1 MQTLLFSAPTNGKI
15 DVKPAAPHLPHH
27 VRGRKMP
34 IEKIDTLVVGA
45 GQAGI
50 ALCEH
55 LGKQGVP
62 YLVLEKNRIAEA
74 WRTSRWD
81 ALVTNGPVW
90 HDRFPNLEF
99 KGSAPDEFVSKD
111 RVAAYIEEYA
121 GMVNA
126 PVRTGVEVIKA
137 ERLKRRA
144 GFRVETSQGMI
155 EATRIVAATGAF
167 QQPVIPQIVP
177 KDAAVVQI
185 HSAQYR
191 NPDQLGEGAVM
202 VVGAGSS
209 GAQIAD
215 ELNRVGRKVFLSVGP
230 HDRPPRRYR
239 GRDFV
244 WWLGVLGLWDIA
256 APTPGA
262 EHVTISVSGAYGGR
276 TMDFRRIAGEGVTLL
291 GRTEAYANGK
301 LTFAD
306 DVAKNVAAGDANYN
320 GMLDAADAYAEAMG
334 LDLPLDPEARE
345 VFVDPA
351 SLTDPIKSL
360 DFAQEG
366 ITTIIWATG
375 FKQDFSWL
383 KVDAFDERGA
393 PIHQRGVS
401 KEAGVYF
408 LGLPWQSRRGSTFL
422 WGVWHDAKFVADQI
436 AIQRAYAAYPGKAA
450 IVRSAAE

>member
-1 MQTLLFSAPTNGKI
+1 MSVEA
-15 DVKPAAPHLPHH
+15 
-27 VRGRKMP
+27 
-34 IEKIDTLVVGA
+34 IDTLVVGA

-55 LGKQGVP
+55 LGQQGVP

-99 KGSAPDEFVSKD
+99 EGNAPDEFVSKD
-111 RVAAYIEEYA
+111 RVADYIEEYA
-121 GMVNA
+121 AMVSA

-137 ERLKRRA
+137 ERLVDRA
-144 GFRVETSQGMI
+144 GFRVKTTDGVI
-155 EATRIVAATGAF
+155 EATRIVSATGAF
-167 QQPVIPQIVP
+167 QHPIIPQIVP
-177 KDAAVVQI
+177 QTARIEQM
-185 HSAQYR
+185 HSAKYR
-191 NPDQLGEGAVM
+191 NPDQIADGAIM

-215 ELNRVGRKVFLSVGP
+215 ELNRAGRKVFLSVGP

-244 WWLGVLGLWDIA
+244 WWLGVLGLWDMA
-256 APTPGA
+256 AQRPGT

-276 TMDFRRIAGEGVTLL
+276 TMDFRRLASEGVTLL
-291 GRTEAYANGK
+291 GRTEHYAEGK

-306 DVAKNVAAGDANYN
+306 DVQKNVMAGDANYLEL
-320 GMLDAADAYAEAMG
+320 LDAADAYAAVMG
-334 LDLPLDPEARE
+334 LDLPFEPEARE
-345 VFVDPA
+345 VWPDPI
-351 SLTDPIKSL
+351 SLTDPITTL
-360 DFAQEG
+360 DFVAEG
-366 ITTIIWATG
+366 ISTIIWATG

-383 KVDAFDERGA
+383 KVDGFDDKGA

-401 KEAGVYF
+401 KEPGVYF

-422 WGVWHDAKFVADQI
+422 WGVWHDAKFIADQI
-436 AIQRAYAAYPGKAA
+436 AIQRAYQDYQGEAA
-450 IVRSAAE
+450 VVQSAAE

>member
-1 MQTLLFSAPTNGKI
+1 
-15 DVKPAAPHLPHH
+15 
-27 VRGRKMP
+27 MP
-34 IEKIDTLVVGA
+34 VEKIDTLVVGA

-55 LGKQGVP
+55 LGQQDVP
-62 YLVLEKNRIAEA
+62 FLVLEKSRIAEA

-99 KGSAPDEFVSKD
+99 NGNAPDEFVGKD
-111 RVAAYIEEYA
+111 RVADYIEEYA
-121 GMVNA
+121 DMVNA
-126 PVRTGVEVIKA
+126 PVRTGVEVLSA
-137 ERLKRRA
+137 EPFKDRA
-144 GFRVETSQGMI
+144 GFRVETSDGVI
-155 EATRIVAATGAF
+155 EATRIVSATGAF
-167 QQPVIPQIVP
+167 QHPVIPSII
-177 KDAAVVQI
+177 KNDAGVEQM
-185 HSAQYR
+185 HSQSYR
-191 NPDQLGEGAVM
+191 NPDQLAEGAVM

-215 ELNRVGRKVFLSVGP
+215 ELNRAGRKVFLSVGP

-244 WWLGVLGLWDIA
+244 WWLGVLGLWDMA
-256 APTPGA
+256 AQKPGT

-276 TMDFRRIAGEGVTLL
+276 TMDFRRLASEGVTLL
-291 GRTEAYANGK
+291 GRTETYQNGA

-306 DVAKNVAAGDANYN
+306 DVRKNVDAGDDNYN
-320 GMLDAADAYAEAMG
+320 KLLDDADAYVDAMG
-334 LDLPLDPEARE
+334 LDLPLDPDAHQTWP
-345 VFVDPA
+345 DPD
-351 SLTDPIKSL
+351 SLNNPIRSL
-360 DFAQEG
+360 DFAAEG

-375 FKQDFSWL
+375 YKQDFSWL
-383 KVDAFDERGA
+383 KVDAFDDKGA

-401 KEAGVYF
+401 KEPGLYF

-436 AIQRAYAAYPGKAA
+436 AIQRAYADYDGQAEVVKAA
-450 IVRSAAE
+450 AE